1 VRERDLDLTGWLE
14 YFVHGL
20 MQQLEEV
27 KNRGTAVIHADVAAR
42 AHGLGLRQAAV
53 LAAVHEAGTLSL
65 GELESLFPNVSRR
78 SLQRDLRLLL
88 EKGLI
93 RESAAALT
101 DPNRSY
107 VPDTGARR
115 RDGRKGKRV
124 P

>member
-1 VRERDLDLTGWLE
+1 
-14 YFVHGL
+14 
-20 MQQLEEV
+20 
-27 KNRGTAVIHADVAAR
+27 
-42 AHGLGLRQAAV
+42 
-53 LAAVHEAGTLSL
+53 
-65 GELESLFPNVSRR
+65 
-78 SLQRDLRLLL
+78 LQRDLRLLL